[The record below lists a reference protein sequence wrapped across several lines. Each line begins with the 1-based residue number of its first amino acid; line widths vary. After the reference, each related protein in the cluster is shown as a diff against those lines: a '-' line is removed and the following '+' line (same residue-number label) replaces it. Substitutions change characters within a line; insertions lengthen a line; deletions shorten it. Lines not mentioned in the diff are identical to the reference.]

1 VAFPSGGTSGAGISQ
16 SLVHLRIVAFLEGV
30 SFLIL
35 LFIAMPLKYLA
46 GQPLAVRVVGLI
58 HGILFLV
65 FLVALY
71 RAARA
76 RQWPGRRSAL
86 AFVASLVPFGTF
98 VLDRSLRAEIRDIV
112 G

>member
-1 VAFPSGGTSGAGISQ
+1 
-16 SLVHLRIVAFLEGV
+16 LRIVAFLEGV